1 MVSEPRLDR
10 RACLITARV
19 AGPRAAV
26 AADVNMLAL
35 RQSRPRWAA
44 ESTAGPFA
52 PHPVRQAIYRIPPG
66 SCGSADM
73 KDVDLEIYPD
83 LSREQIEA
91 LADP

>member
-19 AGPRAAV
+19 EGPRSVV
-26 AADVNMLAL
+26 AADVNTLAL
-35 RQSRPRWAA
+35 RHSRPRWAA

-52 PHPVRQAIYRIPPG
+52 PQPVRQALYRIPPA
-66 SCGSADM
+66 SCGSPDT
-73 KDVDLEIYPD
+73 KDVALEVYPD
-83 LSREQIEA
+83 LSRQQVEA